1 MGSGKKEES
10 DSREKGLMKVWSKE
24 NREKEGQEKEGKGKR
39 TASLHQ
45 KKVKVKSLSCVR
57 LFATPWTVAHQAPL
71 YVRFSR

>member
-45 KKVKVKSLSCVR
+45 KNVKVAQLR
-57 LFATPWTVAHQAPL
+57 QTL
-71 YVRFSR
+71 